1 MFEEDE
7 LAEEEAKAAAGNEET
22 KDGSD
27 NEESKE
33 ESKAAVHVDS
43 NLFADDAAAA
53 DEDVD
58 FDDE

>member
-33 ESKAAVHVDS
+33 ERGGSG
-43 NLFADDAAAA
+43 
-53 DEDVD
+53 
-58 FDDE
+58 